1 MKPLLLILLVLT
13 SCQFGVAQNKT
24 GFALYHLPDIKPGD
38 LAKRDI
44 RKIKTRSGPILT
56 TADVVSYLKDTREM
70 TLSPDGRQKIEDLKI
85 PDSGLSFIVFVD
97 GEPIYL
103 GAFWNEFSSL
113 TFRGVAVDVAPLR
126 SGANVLKFELD
137 YPPLAPKNP
146 AFDPRNDQR
155 ILNVFKRSS
164 RGAASS
170 KGTVFNTVSTQD
182 FLF

>member
-13 SCQFGVAQNKT
+13 SCQFSSAQNKK
-24 GFALYHLPDIKPGD
+24 GFALYLLPDIKPDD
-38 LAKRDI
+38 LAKCDI

-56 TADVVSYLKDTREM
+56 TTDVVSYHKDTCEM
-70 TLSPDGRQKIEDLKI
+70 TLRADGRQKIEDLKI

-97 GEPIYL
+97 GEPVYL
-103 GAFWNEFSSL
+103 GAFWNRFSSL

-126 SGANVLKFELD
+126 NGANVLKFELD

-170 KGTVFNTVSTQD
+170 KGTVFNKVSTQD
-182 FLF
+182 FLS